1 MKLVIISDTHSLQ
14 GTMLNPVPDGDVL
27 IHCGDVCNR
36 GTINDFLDFLAWFS
50 TFPHETKIFI
60 AGNHDFALQD
70 QSDPVKHALAD
81 LDLSGTGI
89 HYLQDSGLTIQ
100 NGDEAPVNFWGTPWT
115 PEFYNWAFMKKRG
128 NEMAE
133 VWAKVPD
140 NTNVLITHGP
150 PMTKTFLDYAV
161 YGAVNVGC
169 EEQAKRITELK
180 DLKINCFGHI
190 HEGYGLTETAEGVQ
204 LINASV
210 CTLRYQPWNKP
221 IEIEI

>member
-1 MKLVIISDTHSLQ
+1 MKLVIISDTHSLH

-36 GTINDFLDFLAWFS
+36 GTTNDFLDFLAWFS

-70 QSDPVKHALAD
+70 QSDAVKHALAD

-169 EEQAKRITELK
+169 EEQIKRIAELK

-190 HEGYGLTETAEGVQ
+190 HEGYGLSETADGVQ